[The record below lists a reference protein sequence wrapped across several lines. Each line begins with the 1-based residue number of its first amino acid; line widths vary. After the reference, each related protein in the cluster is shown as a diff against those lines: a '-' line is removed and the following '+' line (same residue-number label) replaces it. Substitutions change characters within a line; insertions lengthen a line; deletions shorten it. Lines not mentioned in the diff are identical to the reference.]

1 MAGHEETGTSGEEVL
16 YTVSQTQ
23 HLMDPPQFVYQGSEW
38 RSESQDLRQ
47 GFTSDFLSAINTVWC
62 NFSFL
67 ADILVMTFHADA
79 GQRTLRGERSEETL

>member
-38 RSESQDLRQ
+38 RFESQ

-62 NFSFL
+62 NLSFL

-79 GQRTLRGERSEETL
+79 GQRTLRGDGSEETL